1 MSDRLVSAEQVSE
14 ILGISIKTIRR
25 WNGDTGPDRQFP
37 RPVQLP
43 SPSGTRPLLRWRESD
58 IYAFAGLARK

>member
-1 MSDRLVSAEQVSE
+1 MSDRLLSAEQVSE

-43 SPSGTRPLLRWRESD
+43 SPSGP
-58 IYAFAGLARK
+58 AR

>member
-1 MSDRLVSAEQVSE
+1 MSDRLLSAEQVSE

-43 SPSGTRPLLRWRESD
+43 SPSGSRPMSRWRESEVRQ
-58 IYAFAGLARK
+58 FGGLQFE